1 MTLWRI
7 EGPLVATTT
16 SVEGIYAGDTWSGK
30 TVTWTRERCG
40 GGTLVTTISS
50 DPNLFRQDQVVTAS
64 IAGRVVAR
72 TTVGPTEKRT
82 LRVPTRPIGG
92 TCRVVFE
99 VARTRVPGGGDTRE
113 LGAHF
118 SFFYRP

>member
-1 MTLWRI
+1 M
-7 EGPLVATTT
+7 
-16 SVEGIYAGDTWSGK
+16 
-30 TVTWTRERCG
+30 TWTRERCG

-50 DPNLFRQDQVVTAS
+50 DPNLFRQDQVVTTS
-64 IAGRVVAR
+64 IGGRVVAR
-72 TTVGPTEKRT
+72 TRVSPTEKRT
-82 LRVPTRPIGG
+82 LRIRTRPIGG
-92 TCRVVFE
+92 SCRVVFE

>member
-1 MTLWRI
+1 M
-7 EGPLVATTT
+7 
-16 SVEGIYAGDTWSGK
+16 
-30 TVTWTRERCG
+30 TWTRERCS
-40 GGTLVTTISS
+40 GGTLVATITS
-50 DPNLFRQDQVVTAS
+50 DPKLFSQDQVVTAS
-64 IAGRVVAR
+64 IGGRVVAR
-72 TTVGPTEKRT
+72 TTVGPAEKRM
-82 LRVPTRPIGG
+82 LRVPTRPVGG